1 MIIYLYKKQ
10 VKEMRVVQKTLE
22 KIVLEVTSKEI
33 DDEGFDTIWDKVRK
47 VYSAEDYDI
56 YAIRVS
62 EKNEDIIFIELLNK
76 KIKE

>member
-1 MIIYLYKKQ
+1 
-10 VKEMRVVQKTLE
+10 MRVVQKTLE

-33 DDEGFDTIWDKVRK
+33 EDEGFDTIWDKVRK
-47 VYSAEDYDI
+47 VYSATDYDI
-56 YAIRVS
+56 YAIKVS